1 MAQRLRAVTFTALR
15 GGLRS
20 RGKGRG
26 EVVPG
31 LLAGLPCRLTTPHS
45 VRLSPSTSAA
55 VLPGALRLT
64 TGASDAGAVSGPRG
78 ATSRQSPCRTGSTSE
93 KADPGL
99 HIRKSW
105 ANASAR
111 RRCSGPGASSLATPV
126 RLLPSPGRR
135 GVLGSHSAS
144 CQAGH
149 PQADCPSTAHALA
162 RRLLTPGAHRAA
174 GSAPPARAARRPA
187 DTTRLK
193 QEHASGRSTHP
204 AGARVRQGR
213 ASDKVTHPLG
223 TNSGHRK
230 PRAEQRPAE
239 HGGARRSTAEH
250 GSARQRMAAPGKPR
264 GAWRRRQAPQ
274 SPAKDHT
281 LPCRF
286 RAPGGPPPRSAA
298 APTDRA
304 VRARPSSPAAER
316 RPARRHRLSPTRGR
330 PVRHPARATHSACPS
345 PAASVPERGV
355 DPLTRATG
363 PKPGRGERSG
373 GSAKQFGRRARIAC
387 EIAAPSPVSRRENP
401 SRPGLPERG
410 GSRHR

>member
-1 MAQRLRAVTFTALR
+1 MAQRLRAVTLTALR

-20 RGKGRG
+20 QGKGRG

-31 LLAGLPCRLTTPHS
+31 LLAGLPCGLTTPHS

-111 RRCSGPGASSLATPV
+111 RRCSGPGPSSLATPV
-126 RLLPSPGRR
+126 CHLPSPGRR

-144 CQAGH
+144 CQAGY

-193 QEHASGRSTHP
+193 QEHASGRRTHP

-239 HGGARRSTAEH
+239 HGSAWQRPASPAE
-250 GSARQRMAAPGKPR
+250 PGKPR
-264 GAWRRRQAPQ
+264 GARQAPRSPAGHGRPGGARQRPRRARRRITRCPADSAHRADRPRARRLHPPTEPYEPARPRRRQNGTP
-274 SPAKDHT
+274 PADT
-281 LPCRF
+281 GSRP
-286 RAPGGPPPRSAA
+286 PEGGPSGIRHAR
-298 APTDRA
+298 PTP
-304 VRARPSSPAAER
+304 RARLQ
-316 RPARRHRLSPTRGR
+316 RPR
-330 PVRHPARATHSACPS
+330 CPN
-345 PAASVPERGV
+345 VG
-355 DPLTRATG
+355 LTR
-363 PKPGRGERSG
+363 
-373 GSAKQFGRRARIAC
+373 
-387 EIAAPSPVSRRENP
+387 
-401 SRPGLPERG
+401 
-410 GSRHR
+410 

>member
-126 RLLPSPGRR
+126 CLLPSPGRR

-193 QEHASGRSTHP
+193 QEHASGRRTRPTRSCL
-204 AGARVRQGR
+204 RQG
-213 ASDKVTHPLG
+213 HPSARDELG
-223 TNSGHRK
+223 TPEA
-230 PRAEQRPAE
+230 PRGATSS
-239 HGGARRSTAEH
+239 GARRSTAAP
-250 GSARQRMAAPGKPR
+250 GSAWQRPASPAEPGKPR

-274 SPAKDHT
+274 SPAG
-281 LPCRF
+281 
-286 RAPGGPPPRSAA
+286 PGG
-298 APTDRA
+298 
-304 VRARPSSPAAER
+304 ARQ
-316 RPARRHRLSPTRGR
+316 RP
-330 PVRHPARATHSACPS
+330 
-345 PAASVPERGV
+345 
-355 DPLTRATG
+355 
-363 PKPGRGERSG
+363 
-373 GSAKQFGRRARIAC
+373 RRAR
-387 EIAAPSPVSRRENP
+387 RRITRCPADSAHRADRPRARRLHPPTEPYEPARPRRRQNGTP
-401 SRPGLPERG
+401 PADTGSRPPEGGPSGIRHARPTPRARLQRPRCPNVGLTR
-410 GSRHR
+410 